1 MDIAENYAKYD
12 GFVVLHGTDTMSF
25 TSAALTFL
33 LENINKTV
41 VITGSQVFELDES
54 DLSLLL

>member
-41 VITGSQVFELDES
+41 VITGSQVFELDE